1 MTRAEHLRRLE
12 LVVQNTTNMVVVTNR
27 LREIEWVNPA
37 YTRVTGWTLEE
48 VRGKNPR
55 SFLHGPR
62 TSLAAASRLGGRLR
76 RGEAVADFEMLNY
89 KKNGELY
96 WVSLNIQPVVGED
109 GQVCEYVAIQ
119 TDITERKRAEL
130 EALRAH
136 RRLAEAQHL
145 ARLGSI
151 EHDLATG
158 RIHCSP
164 EVLRLV
170 ALEAGMAHARY
181 DDMLTFVH
189 PDDLAAVREG
199 YEAAVNAG
207 DAYEAEL
214 RVLARDG
221 TQRWVH
227 VRAGVQG
234 WEDGTGALCRL
245 AVQDITE
252 RKAAEQLAQ
261 EKALL
266 ENAARAQLDM
276 LARVSHELR
285 TPLHAVLG
293 FAEMIERQEATR
305 LAERSQAHLRHIRDA
320 ALHLL
325 AIVNDILEL
334 TGVHAARQAMR
345 VGTVDL
351 MALAGEVSVLL
362 EPVAAAR
369 QVRLQGPSAVA
380 PLPALADRQ
389 RLLQVLINLVSN
401 AIKYNRPGGT
411 VAFAGRIDAEGRAA
425 LDVIDSG
432 IGIPA
437 HELPRLFEPFY
448 RASVPG
454 GEHAREAGGN
464 GLGLP
469 IARALAMAMHG
480 DISVHSEPGSGSTF
494 TLHLPRATA
503 TLAGT
508 AATGVPPP
516 VAASG
521 VRPLLYIEDNE
532 VNCLLIESFLQD
544 RPDIALTCCAT
555 GAQGLATARTLQ
567 PALILIDSHLPDTT
581 GAELVRTIRADPLL
595 YRTPCIAFSADGD
608 EQAVEHAIR
617 AGFRGYL
624 HKPVS
629 RADFLALLDRQLAA
643 DAAARP

>member
-12 LVVQNTTNMVVVTNR
+12 LVVHNTTNMVVVTNR
-27 LREIEWVNPA
+27 AREIEWVNPA

-48 VRGKNPR
+48 VRGRNPR

-76 RGEAVADFEMLNY
+76 RGEAVVDFEMLNY

-96 WVSLNIQPVVGED
+96 WVSLNIQPVLD
-109 GQVCEYVAIQ
+109 DCGQVCEYVAIQ

-151 EHDLATG
+151 EHDLATD
-158 RIHCSP
+158 RIHCSH

-170 ALEAGMAHARY
+170 ALDTGMDRARY
-181 DDMLTFVH
+181 SDMLAFVH
-189 PDDLAAVREG
+189 PDDLAAARAG

-207 DAYEAEL
+207 DPFETEL

-221 TQRWVH
+221 TLRWVH
-227 VRAGVQG
+227 VRAAVQG
-234 WEDGTGALCRL
+234 WEDGSGALCRL

-252 RKAAEQLAQ
+252 RKAAEALAH

-266 ENAARAQLDM
+266 EHAARTQLKM
-276 LARVSHELR
+276 LSSISHELR

-293 FAEMIERQEATR
+293 FAEMVERQEAAH
-305 LAERSQAHLRHIRDA
+305 LAARSQAHLRHIRDA
-320 ALHLL
+320 AQHLL

-334 TGVHAARQAMR
+334 TGVQGLHQAMH
-345 VGTVDL
+345 VGAVDL
-351 MALAGEVSVLL
+351 LALAREVTVML

-369 QVRLQGPSAVA
+369 QVTLLTPPPGL

-411 VAFAGRIDAEGRAA
+411 VAFIGRVDAEGRTA
-425 LDVIDSG
+425 LDVVDTG

-448 RASVPG
+448 RPTLPG
-454 GEHAREAGGN
+454 RGTRDVDSN
-464 GLGLP
+464 GLGLA
-469 IARALAMAMHG
+469 IARALAQAMQG
-480 DISVHSEPGSGSTF
+480 DISVHSEAGQGSTF
-494 TLHLPRATA
+494 TLHLPRAAAVPVA
-503 TLAGT
+503 TTSAPVAQ
-508 AATGVPPP
+508 AATPATGQ
-516 VAASG
+516 
-521 VRPLLYIEDNE
+521 RPLLYIEDNE
-532 VNCLLIESFLQD
+532 LNCLLIESFLRD

-555 GAQGLATARTLQ
+555 GAQGLATARSLR

-581 GAELVRTIRADPLL
+581 GADLVRAIRADPLL
-595 YRTPCIAFSADGD
+595 YRTRCIAFSADGD
-608 EQAVEHAIR
+608 DQAVEHAIR
-617 AGFRGYL
+617 AGFHAYL

-629 RADFLALLDRQLAA
+629 CTDFLALLDRQLDGSATP
-643 DAAARP
+643 RH